1 MSLKMPFNLSFDTT
15 LSKRSKIVLISC
27 LLFFLLIS
35 SVFVVTKYYKTRFNK
50 TPIYKEFGIRLPKN
64 YAVHGIDVSY
74 YQGVIDW
81 QKVQQMKVNNIKI
94 SFALIKATEGQSM
107 VDAQFAQN
115 WQESNKKVI
124 RGAYHYFTVYR
135 DAAIQAE
142 NFIRT
147 VKLQKGDLP
156 PVLDIEDAQKMPAQ
170 EVRKRI
176 KIWLEMIEIHYNIRP
191 IIYTYHNFYHNYLIK
206 DKFFDKYYIWI
217 AHYDAENP
225 TLANNHKWHFWQ
237 HSDRGRVNGIGV
249 PVDFNVFDGSLL
261 DLKKILK

>member
-1 MSLKMPFNLSFDTT
+1 MIYFRNEVYRFSYKAFRWYRLLQHPLT
-15 LSKRSKIVLISC
+15 KRTGVIDYPYGYS
-27 LLFFLLIS
+27 
-35 SVFVVTKYYKTRFNK
+35 
-50 TPIYKEFGIRLPKN
+50 
-64 YAVHGIDVSY
+64 VHGIDVSKW
-74 YQGVIDW
+74 QDEIDW
-81 QKVQQMKVNNIKI
+81 SKCKAKTTNDDTLQFQ
-94 SFALIKATEGQSM
+94 FAFIKATEGLWWE
-107 VDAQFAQN
+107 DPLFEDN
-115 WQESNKKVI
+115 WKQTRKHNII

-135 DAAIQAE
+135 DAATQAE

-225 TLANNHKWHFWQ
+225 TLADNHKWHFWQ
-237 HSDRGRVNGIGV
+237 HSDKGKVSGIGV
-249 PVDFNVFDGSLL
+249 PVDFNVFEGSLT

>member
-1 MSLKMPFNLSFDTT
+1 M
-15 LSKRSKIVLISC
+15 ISC
-27 LLFFLLIS
+27 LLLFLLIS
-35 SVFVVTKYYKTRFNK
+35 SVFVVTKYYKTRFYK

-64 YAVHGIDVSY
+64 YTVHGIDVSY
-74 YQGVIDW
+74 YQGIIDW
-81 QKVQQMKVNNIKI
+81 QKVQQMNVDNIKI

-115 WQESNKKVI
+115 WQESNKKII
-124 RGAYHYFTVYR
+124 RGAYHYFSVYR
-135 DAAIQAE
+135 NAATQAE

-191 IIYTYHNFYHNYLIK
+191 IIYTYHNFYHKYLIK

-217 AHYDAENP
+217 AHYDADNP

-237 HSDRGRVNGIGV
+237 HSDKGKVSGIAV

-261 DLKKILK
+261 DLKKILKQ